1 MARTRKITIE
11 VEVPEGVSEAE
22 VKAYLSKFMRK
33 MKALS
38 EMERSREPE
47 NRGEA
52 EKLLREIKRRV
63 AERSR

>member
-1 MARTRKITIE
+1 MARTRKITVE

-22 VKAYLSKFMRK
+22 VKAYLAKFMRK
-33 MKALS
+33 MRALS
-38 EMERSREPE
+38 EMEKSREPE

-52 EKLLREIKRRV
+52 EELLRKIKRSI